1 MQSAA
6 FLSMSVLI
14 IRLYTFVVPGTKH
27 EMEEN
32 KAGITFF
39 SMPAYTEA
47 TCKGKHGLQTPV
59 YEP

>member
-1 MQSAA
+1 
-6 FLSMSVLI
+6 MSVLI